1 MKQLIFILLFP
12 ITIFGQT
19 VSDTC
24 FTEQQIHDI
33 SETLDELYY
42 QDSVNNALISQ
53 QEAVIE
59 KQDELLRLDSLQL
72 QYKQQQIDLLE
83 ENIDL
88 YVKQQKK
95 LQPKWY
101 NNKIIWFSSGILT
114 AVLTGKLIV
123 GAIN

>member
-12 ITIFGQT
+12 ITVFRQT

-42 QDSVNNALISQ
+42 QDSVNNALITQ

-72 QYKQQQIDLLE
+72 EYKQQQINLLE

-88 YVKQQKK
+88 YVKQQKR

-101 NNKIIWFSSGILT
+101 NHKFIWFSAGILT
-114 AVLTGKLIV
+114 TVLTGKFIV
-123 GAIN
+123 EVIQ

>member
-12 ITIFGQT
+12 ITVFGQT

-42 QDSVNNALISQ
+42 QDSSQ
-53 QEAVIE
+53 QDAVIE
-59 KQDELLRLDSLQL
+59 KQDQLLQLDSLQL
-72 QYKQQQIDLLE
+72 EYKQQQIDLLE

-101 NNKIIWFSSGILT
+101 NNKVIWFSSGILT
-114 AVLTGKLIV
+114 TILTGKLIV
-123 GAIN
+123 GAIQ

>member
-12 ITIFGQT
+12 ITVFGQT

-53 QEAVIE
+53 QDAVIE
-59 KQDELLRLDSLQL
+59 KQDQLL
-72 QYKQQQIDLLE
+72 
-83 ENIDL
+83 
-88 YVKQQKK
+88 QQKK

-101 NNKIIWFSSGILT
+101 NNKVIWFSSGILT
-114 AVLTGKLIV
+114 TILTGKLIV
-123 GAIN
+123 GAIQ

>member
-1 MKQLIFILLFP
+1 MKQIIFILLFP
-12 ITIFGQT
+12 ITLFGQT
-19 VSDTC
+19 VTDTC

-42 QDSVNNALISQ
+42 QDSVNNALITQ

-59 KQDELLRLDSLQL
+59 KQDELLRLDSLQIE
-72 QYKQQQIDLLE
+72 YKQQQINLLE

-88 YVKQQKK
+88 YVKQQKR

-101 NNKIIWFSSGILT
+101 NHKALWFGSGILT
-114 AVLTGKLIV
+114 TILTGKLIV
-123 GAIN
+123 GAIQ

>member
-12 ITIFGQT
+12 ITVFGQT

-53 QEAVIE
+53 QECCYT
-59 KQDELLRLDSLQL
+59 KTR
-72 QYKQQQIDLLE
+72 
-83 ENIDL
+83 
-88 YVKQQKK
+88 
-95 LQPKWY
+95 P
-101 NNKIIWFSSGILT
+101 IITIR
-114 AVLTGKLIV
+114 
-123 GAIN
+123 